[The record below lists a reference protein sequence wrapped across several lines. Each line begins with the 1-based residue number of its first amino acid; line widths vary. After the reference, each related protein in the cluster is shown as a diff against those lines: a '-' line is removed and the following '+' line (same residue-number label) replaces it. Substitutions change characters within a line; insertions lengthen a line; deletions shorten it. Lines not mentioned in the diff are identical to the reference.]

1 MIQMNATLQTWILSG
16 AVLAVAF
23 ASCQKPAVDGV
34 TDPKDRSSF
43 QLLQQRILTPS
54 CATAGCHASQQD
66 NMFTQHG
73 LVLAE
78 GVAYNNLVNVAAKN
92 TSAKED
98 GLLRVKPFNSLQSLL
113 YHKLIVDNSH
123 HSGKSYGSPMPLG
136 RDLLSVG
143 QIEFVRR
150 WIEAGAPREGSVV
163 DEKLLDDKTPS
174 VSADFEP
181 LPAPASGQGFQMN
194 VSLFDVAPNFEREI
208 FVRKA
213 VGNTQEIYVNRFQ
226 VKMRNSS
233 HHFVA
238 YNFRN
243 NVLLPAMNEIRDL
256 RNPDN
261 SVNLATVLSMQNH
274 VYFAGSQTPTADFI
288 FPEGMALRVPAN
300 ATIDLNSHYV
310 NKTNAPIKGEVY
322 FNLFT
327 IDKSKV
333 QRVVQTLDWGNTSLT
348 IPAKTRLT
356 LSKLF
361 SVDKPVKIL
370 VLTSHT
376 HKLGEK
382 FIIRIKGGPRDNE
395 VVYESTN
402 WEHPETVIFKTPISL
417 NKGEGL
423 MSEITYNNTT
433 SQTVRF
439 GLTSED
445 EMGIIF
451 GYYYEE

>member
-1 MIQMNATLQTWILSG
+1 MNAIIQKCILSG
-16 AVLAVAF
+16 VFLAVAF
-23 ASCQKPAVDGV
+23 TACQKPAVDDA
-34 TDPKDRSSF
+34 TDPTELSSF
-43 QLLQQRILTPS
+43 QLLQKRVLTPS
-54 CATAGCHASQQD
+54 CATTGCHASEQD
-66 NMFTQHG
+66 NMFSQHG

-78 GVAYNNLVNVAAKN
+78 GVAYKNLIEVAPRN

-113 YHKLIVDNSH
+113 YHKLNFDNSH
-123 HSGKSYGSPMPLG
+123 HGGKSYGSPMPLG
-136 RDLLSVG
+136 RDPLSVG

-150 WIEAGAPREGSVV
+150 WIEAGAPREGNVV

-174 VSADFEP
+174 VSASFEP
-181 LPAPASGQGFQMN
+181 LPVPTAGQGFQMT
-194 VSLFDVAPNFEREI
+194 LAPFDVAPNFEREL
-208 FVRKA
+208 FVRKP
-213 VGNTQEIYVNRFQ
+213 VGNTEEIFVNRFQ

-243 NVLLPAMNEIRDL
+243 NQLLPTLNEIRDL

-274 VYFAGSQTPTADFI
+274 VYFAGSQTPTADYT
-288 FPEGMALRVPAN
+288 FPEGTALRIPAN

-310 NKTNAPIKGEVY
+310 NKTAAPIKGEVY

-327 IDKSKV
+327 VDKAKV
-333 QRVVQTLDWGNTSLT
+333 QRVVQTLDWGNTSLN
-348 IPAKTRLT
+348 IPAKSKVT
-356 LSKLF
+356 LSKTF
-361 SVDKPVKIL
+361 TVDKPVKVL

-382 FIIRIKGGPRDNE
+382 FIIRIKGGARNNE
-395 VVYESTN
+395 IVYESTD
-402 WEHPETVIFKTPISL
+402 WEHPETITYKTPISL

-423 MSEITYNNTT
+423 TSEITYNNTT
-433 SQTVRF
+433 SQAVRF